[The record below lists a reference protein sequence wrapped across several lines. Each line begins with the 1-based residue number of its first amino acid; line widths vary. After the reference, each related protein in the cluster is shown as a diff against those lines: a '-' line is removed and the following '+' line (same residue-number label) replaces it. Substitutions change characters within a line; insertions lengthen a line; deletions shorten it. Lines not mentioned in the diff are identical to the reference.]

1 MEPTNED
8 AAKAL
13 ERLTNPQAPTPQPK
27 PRSAPAA
34 KPQPTKPQPF
44 KPQPVAKA
52 GAAKAGAA
60 KTTRPTAPAPKAPTK
75 PVKKPE
81 PPPPPLDLQQA
92 LAGTRA
98 AVGLRTAPRAK
109 SDPVAFQLALKRT
122 AIPILLTLGFVL
134 IALVIVHYVWKS
146 DDNPVLELPTGIVI
160 GLLAGGVVLWGLAL
174 LNMLSVRRTL
184 AARS

>member
-1 MEPTNED
+1 MAEPTNDD

-27 PRSAPAA
+27 PRPAPTA

-44 KPQPVAKA
+44 KPQPA
-52 GAAKAGAA
+52 GKPGAA
-60 KTTRPTAPAPKAPTK
+60 KTVRPAAPAAKAPTK

-81 PPPPPLDLQQA
+81 PPPPPVDLQQA

-122 AIPILLTLGFVL
+122 AIPILLTLGFIL
-134 IALVIVHYVWKS
+134 IALGIVHYVWKS
-146 DDNPVLELPTGIVI
+146 DDNPVLELPTSIVI
-160 GLLAGGVVLWGLAL
+160 GLLSGGVVLWGLAV